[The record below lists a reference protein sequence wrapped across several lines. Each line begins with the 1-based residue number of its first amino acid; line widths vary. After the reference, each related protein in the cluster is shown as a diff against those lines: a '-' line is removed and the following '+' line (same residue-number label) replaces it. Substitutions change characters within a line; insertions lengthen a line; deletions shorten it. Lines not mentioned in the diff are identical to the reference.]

1 MATTAQININV
12 NASQAENSV
21 NNLNKDL
28 QNSSKSFNNLK
39 SELRSI
45 TQELQGLD
53 AGSKRFQEL
62 SQRAGELR
70 DRIQDT
76 NAVITATAGNVTEN
90 FGKALGNTVQIGV
103 AGFQGLM
110 AAQTL
115 FGIENEDLQKTI
127 AKMTALL
134 NLSQAL
140 TTFGGLSDKLTEIK
154 AGFTPILQ
162 SLGLLQVKQTQVA
175 VATATADAA
184 LVGESVAAGGAAVS
198 TGFFAA
204 ALNALP
210 LIAVVTA
217 LGLLVAG
224 LINYASGVDEASE
237 KEKKKTEELEKA
249 KKAQEEYNASVIAS
263 SDLFASQI
271 SGFVSLT
278 AQIKA
283 SLPGSKERLALIRLS
298 NATYGT
304 TIQNLKD
311 EKLFQD
317 KVTKAVSDYIA
328 FARVKFR
335 LQANEKAIE
344 AEFSKQETTISK
356 LSGSL
361 GILNAA
367 QKAYITNFARQVQAG
382 KEVVGNLNILDAG
395 FLQQGKQFQI
405 LQNDVFDYLG
415 SIRISNNVIEGYGS
429 TINELNKEIN
439 STSNALFKAADSNN
453 TFTNTV
459 KDNTGAVDDY
469 GDALSAIKKIQ
480 EEADRSETEL
490 LKERSERGDRTV
502 DIVQREKQ
510 VKLDEIRVVYEA
522 TRINIEKTVK
532 DKKKQN
538 ELIKNLEDAYT
549 EFTKTEGERR
559 REIDIY
565 NAEQRVKTNVE
576 TLKLLR
582 LEENALQTEIRFG
595 DGDTNDTLKALSNQ
609 RLQNELDNI
618 ESRLKFEQLSVKEYE
633 KLQND
638 KLVIEK
644 VFLEN
649 K

>member
-12 NASQAENSV
+12 NATQAENSV

-429 TINELNKEIN
+429 TINALNKEIN

-459 KDNTGAVDDY
+459 KDNTGVVNDY
-469 GDALSAIKKIQ
+469 GDALSVIKKIQ

-490 LKERSERGDRTV
+490 LKERS
-502 DIVQREKQ
+502 
-510 VKLDEIRVVYEA
+510 
-522 TRINIEKTVK
+522 
-532 DKKKQN
+532 
-538 ELIKNLEDAYT
+538 
-549 EFTKTEGERR
+549 
-559 REIDIY
+559 
-565 NAEQRVKTNVE
+565 
-576 TLKLLR
+576 
-582 LEENALQTEIRFG
+582 
-595 DGDTNDTLKALSNQ
+595 
-609 RLQNELDNI
+609 
-618 ESRLKFEQLSVKEYE
+618 
-633 KLQND
+633 
-638 KLVIEK
+638 
-644 VFLEN
+644 
-649 K
+649 